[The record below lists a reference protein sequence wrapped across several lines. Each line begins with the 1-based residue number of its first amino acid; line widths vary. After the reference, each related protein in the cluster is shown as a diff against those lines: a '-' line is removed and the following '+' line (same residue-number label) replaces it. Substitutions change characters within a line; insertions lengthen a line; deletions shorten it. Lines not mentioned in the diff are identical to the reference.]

1 MTIYSNPAV
10 ARQTI
15 DPQAT
20 DKLTA
25 YREAFNNAPGKVQA
39 NRGRV
44 AGEALYP
51 YDITVLLKSQAQF
64 IHDFQGT
71 APSALSNTQILDY
84 QGRGGIIPTYTSYG
98 QTTNNF
104 NPTEVLKNH
113 LDHSH
118 YSLTNLATEN
128 NFNMLYD
135 YTLLPLVLPLNA
147 NLPAGRRAEDIIG
160 MAYEKAYDVLLNS
173 IQTAPDMESINLLV
187 PQMQDLIRVCNED
200 NIQLPAG
207 KNQAALQI
215 ARTDRIAAIQAAA
228 NPHPQPQTYTA
239 QAIFEEQEQEVQ
251 TASEPV
257 SSAPSSNF
265 SSPSTIPNPTTP
277 QSNET
282 PNNSPSSSSDSSS
295 YSGSFG
301 GFSSGGGGGGGSS
314 SSSPSPSAPETTP
327 PSTPPTPSP
336 SPTPRPPVYPSAD
349 EAQEI
354 LKTAKKVQ
362 KETNASLEEIK
373 KATDNLNNLLE

>member
-239 QAIFEEQEQEVQ
+239 QAIFEEQEQENVVIDNGKGNQPEKDQKPTKNKITTTEQVKLVQ
-251 TASEPV
+251 ETITKVAQAQKSQV
-257 SSAPSSNF
+257 Y
-265 SSPSTIPNPTTP
+265 SPELHHWLIEQKENNP
-277 QSNET
+277 QIYQMVNAHQQQIEK
-282 PNNSPSSSSDSSS
+282 
-295 YSGSFG
+295 
-301 GFSSGGGGGGGSS
+301 
-314 SSSPSPSAPETTP
+314 AIQHLEQL
-327 PSTPPTPSP
+327 
-336 SPTPRPPVYPSAD
+336 R
-349 EAQEI
+349 
-354 LKTAKKVQ
+354 VQ
-362 KETNASLEEIK
+362 KQAGQIRSRTKEGK
-373 KATDNLNNLLE
+373 Q